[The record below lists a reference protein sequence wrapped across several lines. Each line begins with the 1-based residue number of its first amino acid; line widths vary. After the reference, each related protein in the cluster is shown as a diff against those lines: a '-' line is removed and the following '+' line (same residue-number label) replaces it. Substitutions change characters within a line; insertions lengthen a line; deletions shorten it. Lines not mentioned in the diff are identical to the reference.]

1 MAKIK
6 RRESAGVIKS
16 PTKAMEYAAKKMADT
31 DTKGPF
37 TEKNYAQFFNDNG
50 LAVKE
55 GNSKTEIKRAENH
68 PQDWASYAKAS
79 TSMLHLMAVAV
90 RVA

>member
-1 MAKIK
+1 
-6 RRESAGVIKS
+6 
-16 PTKAMEYAAKKMADT
+16 MADT
-31 DTKGPF
+31 DTKGRF
-37 TEKNYAQFFNDNG
+37 TGKNYAQFFNDNAG

-55 GNSKTEIKRAENH
+55 GNIKDEIKRQTQLKCKAAPEAENH

-79 TSMLHLMAVAV
+79 TSMLHLVAVAV